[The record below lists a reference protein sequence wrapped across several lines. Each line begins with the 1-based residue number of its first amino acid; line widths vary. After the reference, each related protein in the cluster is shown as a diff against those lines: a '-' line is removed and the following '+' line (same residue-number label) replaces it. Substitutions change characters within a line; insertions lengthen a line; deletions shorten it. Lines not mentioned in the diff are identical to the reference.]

1 MPHSSTPVLSN
12 GLPLLLLGAAQM
24 TVYRLLHTSRVD
36 AAVILGDLSYA
47 RGCEQSGCTDWDTFQ
62 RMFSVVT
69 TRLPV
74 SVVIGNHDME

>member
-1 MPHSSTPVLSN
+1 
-12 GLPLLLLGAAQM
+12 M

-47 RGCEQSGCTDWDTFQ
+47 RGCEQSGCTDWDTFE

-69 TRLPV
+69 SHLPV
-74 SVVIGNHDME
+74 SIVMGNHDME